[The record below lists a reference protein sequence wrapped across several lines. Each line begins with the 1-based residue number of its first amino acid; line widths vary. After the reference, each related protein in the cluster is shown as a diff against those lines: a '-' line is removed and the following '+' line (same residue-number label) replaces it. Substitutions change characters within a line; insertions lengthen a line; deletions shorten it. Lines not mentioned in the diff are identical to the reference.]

1 MHKRN
6 KPLLRDEINIEELKQ
21 ILDVAGL
28 SETDHAKFTA
38 VLDTL
43 LFITQELEKKR
54 VSLGRL
60 KKMLFGD
67 TSEKTSKVLEKAL
80 KAAMSTGK
88 DESTDSSADDF
99 QDEKEKKKPKGHGR
113 NGASKYP
120 GAQTIKVPH
129 KLLKPKDPCP
139 KCIKGNVY
147 KYEPKTV
154 VCLRGSAPV
163 TGTIYQMDRLRCNLC
178 GEIFTAGTPEG
189 VDEEKYDASS
199 GSMIALLKYG
209 TGMPFNR
216 LGQLQTNLGIP
227 VPSSTQW
234 DILKGVEPKVKPA
247 LKELVLQAAQ
257 GEVLH
262 NDDTNMMIRELTKD
276 CKSPGQDDKPGRTGM
291 FTSGIVSLSKG
302 HKIALFFTGRNH
314 AGENIAEVLKQRLTG
329 LSPPI
334 QMCDAL
340 SRNVPKEMK
349 TILANCLSHGRRQFV
364 DVAGSFPDE
373 VIHVLKLLKE
383 VYINDDIARAQKM
396 MPEQRLSFH
405 QAQSK
410 PWMDKLHQWCREQLE
425 DHKVEPNGNLGIAIS
440 YMLKHWDKLTLFLRV
455 PGAPLDNNICE
466 RALKKAIMNRKN
478 AYFYK
483 TVKGAEVGDMFMSL
497 IHTCELCQSN
507 PFDYLLELQR
517 HACQLAEEPENWMP
531 WNYKET
537 LSSIKVP
544 STSSGYR

>member
-1 MHKRN
+1 MATTK
-6 KPLLRDEINIEELKQ
+6 KQPLLNELDIGDLKN
-21 ILDVAGL
+21 ILDGASL
-28 SETDHAKFTA
+28 HEADHAKIMSA
-38 VLDTL
+38 LNTL
-43 LFITQELEKKR
+43 LVITKELEKKR

-80 KAAMSTGK
+80 KAAMSAGK
-88 DESTDSSADDF
+88 DESKDNSASDA
-99 QDEKEKKKPKGHGR
+99 QGKKEQKKPKGHGR

-120 GAQTIKVPH
+120 GAKIIEVPH
-129 KLLKPKDPCP
+129 ESLKPKDPCP
-139 KCIKGNVY
+139 KCIKGKVY
-147 KYEPKTV
+147 KYIPKSL

-163 TGTIYQMDRLRCNLC
+163 TGTVYQKERLRCNLC
-178 GEIFTAGTPEG
+178 GEIFTADTPEG
-189 VDEEKYDASS
+189 VNEEKYDASS
-199 GSMIALLKYG
+199 GSMISLLKYG

-216 LGQLQTNLGIP
+216 LEQLQGSLGIP
-227 VPSSTQW
+227 LSSSTQW
-234 DILKGVEPKVKPA
+234 DIVKEVALKVTPA

-257 GEVLH
+257 GDVLH
-262 NDDTNMMIRELTKD
+262 NDDTNMKILELIKEAKLTEQ
-276 CKSPGQDDKPGRTGM
+276 GNKPGRTGM
-291 FTSGIVSLSKG
+291 FTSGIVSLSGG

-314 AGENIAEVLKQRLTG
+314 AGENIAEVLGQRLTG

-364 DVAGSFPDE
+364 DVAGSFSDE

-396 MPEQRLSFH
+396 IPDQRLSYH
-405 QAQSK
+405 QENSK
-410 PWMDKLHQWCREQLE
+410 PWIDKLHQWCLEQLE
-425 DHKVEPNGNLGIAIS
+425 EHKVEPNGSLGIAIS
-440 YMLKHWDKLTLFLRV
+440 YMLKHWAKLTLFLHE

-478 AYFYK
+478 SYFYK
-483 TVKGAEVGDMFMSL
+483 TIKGAEVGDLFMSL

-507 PFDYLLELQR
+507 PFDYLMELQK
-517 HACQLAEEPENWMP
+517 HAQQLVEAPKNWMP
-531 WNYKET
+531 WNYKEM
-537 LSSIKVP
+537 L
-544 STSSGYR
+544 TSLKSPADS

>member
-1 MHKRN
+1 MPKLNNQFHREEF
-6 KPLLRDEINIEELKQ
+6 DIEELKK
-21 ILDVAGL
+21 ILEGASL
-28 SETDHAKFTA
+28 SETEQTKLTA
-38 VLDTL
+38 ALETL

-60 KKMLFGD
+60 KKILFGD

-88 DESTDSSADDF
+88 DESTDSSADDV

-120 GAQTIKVPH
+120 GAKTIEVPH
-129 KLLKPKDPCP
+129 KSLKPKDPCP
-139 KCIKGNVY
+139 KCINGTVY
-147 KYEPKTV
+147 KYEPRKI

-163 TGTIYQMDRLRCNLC
+163 TGTVYQMERLRCNLC
-178 GEIFTAGTPEG
+178 GEIFIADTPEG
-189 VDEEKYDASS
+189 VDEEKYDASTA
-199 GSMIALLKYG
+199 SMIALLKYG

-216 LGQLQTNLGIP
+216 LEQLQTNLGIP
-227 VPSSTQW
+227 LSSSTQW
-234 DILKGVEPKVKPA
+234 DILKGVEPKVMPA

-262 NDDTNMMIRELTKD
+262 NDDTNMMIRELTKG

-314 AGENIAEVLKQRLTG
+314 AGENIAKVLEQRLTG

-340 SRNVPKEMK
+340 SRNVPKGMK

-364 DVAGSFPDE
+364 DVVESFPDE
-373 VIHVLKLLKE
+373 VIHVVKLLKE
-383 VYINDDIARAQKM
+383 VYINDDIARANGITSAERM
-396 MPEQRLSFH
+396 RFH
-405 QAQSK
+405 QEHSK
-410 PWMDKLHQWCREQLE
+410 PWMDKLEQWCKEQFE
-425 DHKVEPNGNLGIAIS
+425 NHKVEPNSSLGGAIS
-440 YMLKHWDKLTLFLRV
+440 YMLKHWSELTLFLCE

-483 TVKGAEVGDMFMSL
+483 TLKGAEVGDLFMSL

-507 PFDYLLELQR
+507 PFDYLMELQK
-517 HACQLAEEPENWMP
+517 HTCKLAEEPENWMP

-537 LSSIKVP
+537 LNSMKVNCQ
-544 STSSGYR
+544 S